1 MKLPTLLAHF
11 SAAVR
16 DSHLLRPEQL
26 RELPALVRLCH
37 AARDLGRLLLKRNWL
52 TSFQVNE
59 IYRGRGKT
67 LSVGPYLLLELLGQG
82 GMGKV
87 FKAQHRLMRRLAAVK
102 LLHPGVLA
110 RFGGTDRFL
119 REVEAA
125 ARLDHPNVV
134 HAYDVGFAG
143 DAPYLAMEYV

>member
-1 MKLPTLLAHF
+1 MKQPALLAHL

-37 AARDLGRLLLKRNWL
+37 AARDLGRLLRKQSWL

-59 IYRGRGKT
+59 IYGGRGEA
-67 LSVGPYLLLELLGQG
+67 LLFGPYLFLERLGQG

-87 FKAQHRLMRRLAAVK
+87 FKAQHRLMRLLAAVK
-102 LLHPGVLA
+102 PLHPGVLA
-110 RFGGTDRFL
+110 RLGGTDRFL
-119 REVEAA
+119 REVEAT
-125 ARLDHPNVV
+125 ARRSGRVGEGRAE
-134 HAYDVGFAG
+134 AYGQTS
-143 DAPYLAMEYV
+143 